1 MSGLRNPSPSSV
13 RSIRPALWLSRMS
26 VRCSP
31 EDLVTVVLEG
41 HPTHIQR
48 AFPSKLALHQ
58 GPTGCQVHDSSG
70 SLAIKRR
77 YGQLVIENP
86 SSERLDWVHDHK
98 ELHDK
103 YVPAAST
110 SQSRPHPLDET
121 SEPRHKRIPS
131 FVTSTSSDQA
141 SGSDAD
147 RTCNAC
153 HSIRH

>member
-1 MSGLRNPSPSSV
+1 
-13 RSIRPALWLSRMS
+13 MS

-77 YGQLVIENP
+77 YGQLVIKTLLP
-86 SSERLDWVHDHK
+86 KGLIG
-98 ELHDK
+98 
-103 YVPAAST
+103 ST
-110 SQSRPHPLDET
+110 TMRNFMT
-121 SEPRHKRIPS
+121 SMYLQRARAGAGP
-131 FVTSTSSDQA
+131 
-141 SGSDAD
+141 
-147 RTCNAC
+147 
-153 HSIRH
+153 IR